1 MGGESP
7 LTHQGAIVA
16 HINAYPFTGEAYQII
31 LPSIPRRITIEPDG
45 ALAVNVYVA
54 FPQSQADLRFGMN
67 LKRLDYDGLTIWST
81 GEGQCLREPTQVMD
95 GWAKLGD
102 GYVHP
107 MGVT

>member
-1 MGGESP
+1 M
-7 LTHQGAIVA
+7 A

-54 FPQSQADLRFGMN
+54 FPQSQADLWFGMN
-67 LKRLDYDGLTIWST
+67 LKRLDYDGLTIWSA
-81 GEGQCLREPTQVMD
+81 GQSRFVFEPAPAMD
-95 GWAKLGD
+95 GLAKLGD
-102 GYVHP
+102 RYVNS